1 MENFS
6 PEAIIKK
13 SDMKKI
19 YVTPQFAVIEMKY
32 QGMLAYSGA
41 GLGAP
46 EFNPEGDFDMVDKY
60 YHFGGWDIE

>member
-1 MENFS
+1 
-6 PEAIIKK
+6 
-13 SDMKKI
+13 MKKE

-46 EFNPEGDFDMVDKY
+46 EFNPEGDFDWVEKG
-60 YHFGGWDIE
+60 HQFGGWDFEEG

>member
-1 MENFS
+1 
-6 PEAIIKK
+6 
-13 SDMKKI
+13 MKKE

-46 EFNPEGDFDMVDKY
+46 EFNPEGDFD
-60 YHFGGWDIE
+60 WIEKNYQFVGRDLETE

>member
-1 MENFS
+1 
-6 PEAIIKK
+6 
-13 SDMKKI
+13 MKKE

-46 EFNPEGDFDMVDKY
+46 EFNPEGDFDWVDKY
-60 YHFGGWDIE
+60 YQFGGWDIE